1 MYKETLKR
9 RYQDSTGGERVEP
22 RKVLIVGEGVPM
34 EPKIEWEHQ
43 HPEDF
48 KNLYLIL

>member
-1 MYKETLKR
+1 MHKEAFNQR
-9 RYQDSTGGERVEP
+9 CQDSTGGECVEQ